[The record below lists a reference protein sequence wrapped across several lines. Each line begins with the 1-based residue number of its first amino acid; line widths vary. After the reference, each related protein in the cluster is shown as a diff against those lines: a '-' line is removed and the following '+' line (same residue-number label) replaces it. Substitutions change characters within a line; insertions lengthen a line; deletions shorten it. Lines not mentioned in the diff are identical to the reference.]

1 MFVICIIVK
10 YQQKTIKNMSDE
22 NIDKERDSK
31 EKKYSTTKMVLGIIM
46 IAIYLGMAYALLF
59 TKFFEVTIQYEW
71 MRYVW
76 EEYHNRLVSFWI
88 DHKNGKYGVYFD
100 NLLHNADE

>member
-1 MFVICIIVK
+1 MIKKICNFTFVICIIVK

-71 MRYVW
+71 MRYVFGT
-76 EEYHNRLVSFWI
+76 VFAV
-88 DHKNGKYGVYFD
+88 YGIWRGYRQFA
-100 NLLHNADE
+100 NMN